1 MGRGFDARLTIRTF
15 AGQTLTAS
23 ADVAAADPGRVAAKF
38 AANAAP
44 ILGTLRAQN
53 AAERLRA
60 MPAPDPRA
68 IADLMRA
75 GAIAS
80 P

>member
-1 MGRGFDARLTIRTF
+1 MGRGFDARLAIRTF

-23 ADVAAADPGRVAAKF
+23 ADAAAVDAGRIAAKF

-44 ILGTLRAQN
+44 ILGTLRARD
-53 AAERLRA
+53 AAERLLA
-60 MPAPDPRA
+60 MPAPDPSA
-68 IADLMRA
+68 IAAIMRDTEP
-75 GAIAS
+75 AS